1 MTPGGAATR
10 QSLVRTPA
18 GAPAFAPPST
28 RAGSPHGGEVP
39 PEGGPLGA
47 GATATGTAVLGAPVR
62 EREHASGHGD
72 GQGDGQASAVPAA
85 RTVAPAGEP
94 AGARRCA
101 PSVSVLPQLL
111 LVALCGGYAI
121 GAAFGWGSRQLSLI
135 MGDFGLS
142 AAGIL
147 AAASCVRYARAHR
160 GTQLGP
166 AWLLF
171 ALSSLMAAAGNAV
184 WGWYEVVLHQPV
196 PRPCAADFCFLLFAP
211 PAIIG
216 LLVLAKRPVTRA
228 GWVCLGLDSWLI
240 GGSLLTIS
248 WSLALVHTAYWE
260 GDSVARAA
268 LSLAYPLL
276 DIVLVSM
283 VLALHFRRSAAH
295 RSAVNTAI
303 GALALT
309 VLCDALFTSP
319 LLREH
324 YTSGQLL
331 DAGWFAGSLLLA
343 YAPWVK
349 GERQAAQAA
358 QAAQSA
364 RAARSA
370 GSAAGRDRLG
380 VADREFHGDDSPS
393 RPIAGSLAALTP
405 YLAAAVCTLG
415 ILYNAVS
422 GREIDRVVLF
432 TACTVVLALVVRQG
446 IMLLDNISLT
456 QELAQKE
463 NHFRSLVQGSSDV
476 IMIASPT
483 GMLRY
488 VSPAAAGVYGRDA
501 DALIGSELAALIHP
515 EDLARVLHE
524 LRRFLATSHQQVP
537 STRIECR
544 IRHGRGHWLNVESTV
559 NRYRSGLIFNS
570 RDVTERVRLQA
581 QLQHNA
587 SHDPL
592 TDLPNRAL
600 FTERVRKALVG
611 RRGGDSEHAV
621 LFIDLDGFKAVNDTI
636 GHQGGDELLVAA
648 ARRLQESVRAGDTA
662 ARLGGDEFAVL
673 ILGDGNPS
681 THAAAERE
689 LRIHEIADRLRMT
702 LSEPYRVEGREVRI
716 AASIGIAFAE
726 PGISPTALM
735 RNADLAMYRAKQA
748 GKARVELYAP
758 RTEEG
763 ASGAAAA
770 VAAGTP
776 AGTAEVSAASSAA
789 VSAGASAGV
798 PAGVPAGAAAESRS
812 TTERPGTPNTP
823 ESPDSSTSPESPES
837 PESTTPTVPV
847 STPHSTA
854 QSTSGGPAPGAG
866 TAGTAGAAEE
876 HRRGDTARAL
886 PAGQAGRSGHPGAVG
901 DTHEAVS
908 PSVRAAAARAGSEFT
923 LLHQPVVALAGGR
936 IAAVTALP
944 RRRSAQ
950 GVLFTPA
957 EFTHA
962 AGGGDAAGAVHMET
976 ATVSAARSGGAAE
989 AGQRLLEEAVQQAV
1003 ARQSAGFHVPVSVR
1017 LPAVSLMEP
1026 ARSGRTV
1033 EGVAARRPLPPGSLI
1048 LELTGTDTRSGLDE
1062 LEARLSALRRL
1073 GARIALDGFG
1083 GGPLAVS
1090 ALRRLPVDI
1099 VRLERA
1105 LIEGIVDSARQRKI
1119 TKGLLRIAGDLGL
1132 TSVAEGVDLPE
1143 QAVLLREMGCTHAQG
1158 TLFSGPLDEHRL
1170 RHALSRGVLPVP
1182 DERALARGL
1191 PGCGGPQPSG
1201 PSGGAAA
1208 GGRGGLAQ
1216 GARGAG
1222 RSVVVAGAL
1231 PVRLQELRESMQP
1244 WLVSG
1249 DMREDVAPVTPA
1261 PHPRSHAETRVP
1273 PT

>member
-1 MTPGGAATR
+1 M
-10 QSLVRTPA
+10 PA
-18 GAPAFAPPST
+18 QTAEPAKSA
-28 RAGSPHGGEVP
+28 R
-39 PEGGPLGA
+39 
-47 GATATGTAVLGAPVR
+47 
-62 EREHASGHGD
+62 SG
-72 GQGDGQASAVPAA
+72 A
-85 RTVAPAGEP
+85 RTA
-94 AGARRCA
+94 
-101 PSVSVLPQLL
+101 SVLPQLA
-111 LVALCGGYAI
+111 LVVLCGGYAI
-121 GAAFGWGSRQLSLI
+121 GAALGWGSEQVSLF
-135 MGDFGLS
+135 MGDFGL
-142 AAGIL
+142 AVAGVL
-147 AAASCVRYARAHR
+147 AAVSCMRYARAHR

-171 ALSSLMAAAGNAV
+171 GLSALMAATGNAV

-196 PRPCAADFCFLLFAP
+196 PRPSAADFCFLLFAP

-228 GWVCLGLDSWLI
+228 GWFCLGLDSWLI

-260 GDSVARAA
+260 GASVAVAA

-283 VLALHFRRSAAH
+283 VLVLHFRRTAAH
-295 RSAVNTAI
+295 RSAINTAV
-303 GALALT
+303 GALAVT

-343 YAPWVK
+343 YAPWAK
-349 GERQAAQAA
+349 GERDSACGAGDKGRKGAVAATTA
-358 QAAQSA
+358 
-364 RAARSA
+364 
-370 GSAAGRDRLG
+370 SAAA
-380 VADREFHGDDSPS
+380 VAVPERETASGGDTPS

-456 QELAQKE
+456 QELAEKE

-488 VSPAAAGVYGRDA
+488 VSPAAAGVYGRDG
-501 DALIGSELAALIHP
+501 DELIGTELAALIHP
-515 EDLARVLHE
+515 EDLSRVLHE
-524 LRRFLATSHQQVP
+524 LRRFLATPQQQEP

-544 IRHGRGHWLNVESTV
+544 FRHGRGHWLNVESTV

-648 ARRLQESVRAGDTA
+648 ARRLQDSVRAGDTA

-681 THAAAERE
+681 THADAERE

-702 LSEPYRVEGREVRI
+702 LSEPYSVEGREVRV

-726 PGISPTALM
+726 PGISPTTLM

-748 GKARVELYAP
+748 GKARVELYSPRMQENAVPAREEHEAGEAARRAASPSVRSGRPLPSVPAVHSAP
-758 RTEEG
+758 PVHS
-763 ASGAAAA
+763 APAAAAA
-770 VAAGTP
+770 VP
-776 AGTAEVSAASSAA
+776 Q
-789 VSAGASAGV
+789 
-798 PAGVPAGAAAESRS
+798 
-812 TTERPGTPNTP
+812 PG
-823 ESPDSSTSPESPES
+823 
-837 PESTTPTVPV
+837 
-847 STPHSTA
+847 
-854 QSTSGGPAPGAG
+854 
-866 TAGTAGAAEE
+866 
-876 HRRGDTARAL
+876 GD
-886 PAGQAGRSGHPGAVG
+886 
-901 DTHEAVS
+901 
-908 PSVRAAAARAGSEFT
+908 FT
-923 LLHQPVVALAGGR
+923 LLHQPLVELAGGK
-936 IAAVTALP
+936 ITAVTVHP

-957 EFTHA
+957 EFLR
-962 AGGGDAAGAVHMET
+962 AGSEGGRPGHGAPRPGET
-976 ATVSAARSGGAAE
+976 ARPGGPAHTGDPTHSGETARPGAAAE
-989 AGQRLLEEAVQQAV
+989 AGLRLLEEAVQQAA
-1003 ARQSAGFHVPVSVR
+1003 ARRSAGFPVPVSVR
-1017 LPAVSLMEP
+1017 LPVACLTGHGKG
-1026 ARSGRTV
+1026 RSTV
-1033 EGVAARRPLPPGSLI
+1033 EEALARQELPPGSLI
-1048 LELTGTDTRSGLDE
+1048 VELTGADTRVPLDE
-1062 LEARLSALRRL
+1062 LEARLSALHRL
-1073 GARIALDGFG
+1073 GVRIALDGFG
-1083 GGPLAVS
+1083 SGPLAVS
-1090 ALRRLPVDI
+1090 VLRRLPVDL
-1099 VRLERA
+1099 VRLERG
-1105 LIEGIVDSARQRKI
+1105 LVDGLVDSVRQRKI
-1119 TKGLLRIAGDLGL
+1119 TKGLLRLAGDLGL
-1132 TSVAEGVDLPE
+1132 MSVAEGVDLPE
-1143 QAVLLREMGCTHAQG
+1143 QAARLREMGCTHAQG
-1158 TLFSGPLDEHRL
+1158 ALFSGPLDEHRL
-1170 RHALSRGVLPVP
+1170 RHTLSRGVLPEPLPEERTPAPRVP
-1182 DERALARGL
+1182 GRVRAVGA
-1191 PGCGGPQPSG
+1191 PGAKGSP
-1201 PSGGAAA
+1201 AA
-1208 GGRGGLAQ
+1208 GGRNGQ
-1216 GARGAG
+1216 ARGTG

-1231 PVRLQELRESMQP
+1231 PVRLQERRENMPP

-1249 DMREDVAPVTPA
+1249 DMRETVEQVTRP
-1261 PHPRSHAETRVP
+1261 PLPCPHAETRVP